1 MELTKTEQYLIA
13 ISYLLCDRSYKEKV
27 SSIYDATFDVQG
39 IWEFRHN
46 TLNIAFRGSTS
57 FQDWIN
63 NFKFNKLEYPWG
75 TGDTGKVV
83 LHQGFTDAYKSVRSQ
98 IHSLI
103 DFFGQDC
110 AVNFTGHSQGG
121 AIALIAAVDCQYN
134 FGISP
139 NLVTFGQP
147 KVGNLG
153 FGWSANRR
161 LKSFLRVVN
170 RRDPVPLLPAD
181 GRGLGLRPDKR
192 LVQEGN
198 RGYCHCGQ
206 EIKFSKLALIPH
218 HLAVY
223 GEIIDKI

>member
-1 MELTKTEQYLIA
+1 MALTKTEQYLIA

-46 TLNIAFRGSTS
+46 ALNITFRGSTS

-63 NFKFNKLEYPWG
+63 NFKFNKLEYPWLR
-75 TGDTGKVV
+75 GDTGKVL

-103 DFFGQDC
+103 DLYSKNC
-110 AVNFTGHSQGG
+110 SPSRPPHTINFTGHSQGG

-139 NLVTFGQP
+139 NLITFGQP

-153 FGWSANRR
+153 FCQSVDRR
-161 LKSFLRVVN
+161 LNSYLRVVN
-170 RRDPVPLLPAD
+170 FFDPIPFVPKA
-181 GRGLGLRPDKR
+181 REQYR
-192 LVQEGN
+192 
-198 RGYCHCGQ
+198 HCGQ
-206 EIKFSKLALIPH
+206 EIKFSKLALVPH

-223 GEIIDKI
+223 GEIIDKL